1 MLSMLQNGG
10 IGRQICLTPA
20 AGGEPILFKRAVWIL
35 AACLLAATPA
45 FAADPWPTRP
55 VTVICPFPPGISTD
69 ILARAVATYL
79 GDTLGQQFVMENR
92 PGANGNIGAGAA
104 AKSAADGYT
113 FVVATL
119 GPIVANK
126 FMYKTMSYD
135 PERAFAPVALLGS
148 SPLIIVG
155 SPKIPSTTLKE
166 LVTYAKSNPGKLN
179 AGT

>member
-1 MLSMLQNGG
+1 ME
-10 IGRQICLTPA
+10 PA
-20 AGGEPILFKRAVWIL
+20 LVKRAAVWIVT
-35 AACLLAATPA
+35 ACLFATTPA
-45 FAADPWPTRP
+45 LAADPWPTRP

-79 GDTLGQQFVMENR
+79 GDALGQQFVMEHR

-104 AKSAADGYT
+104 AKAAPDGYT

-126 FMYKTMSYD
+126 FMYETMSFD
-135 PERAFAPVALLGS
+135 PERAFVPVILLGS

-155 SPKIPSTTLKE
+155 SPKIPPANLRE
-166 LVTYAKSNPGKLN
+166 LLFYARIN
-179 AGT
+179 